1 MLKTIQANRQF
12 KKGSSSRK
20 IKTFLT
26 EKVVF
31 LNGILTIIVLGVIL
45 ALLIYNSIRFFASY
59 PATSFFGGLKW
70 SPTNDK
76 FGFVPLLTGS
86 LLTTFA
92 SILIAIPLGIGCAIY
107 IGELAPRVVREILKP
122 IIEVLATIPS
132 VVIGFIGIKL
142 VAPFIKDVFNLS
154 IGLTALTGAVMLA
167 FMSLPTIVSISEDAI
182 NAVPN
187 RYRYASLA
195 LGATKWETT
204 YKVVVPT
211 ASSGMLAAVML
222 GLGRIVG
229 ETMTVLMLT
238 GNSPR
243 IVFSFL
249 QPVRTITATIAAEMG
264 ETAQGGLHYSAL
276 FAIGLILFLITFA
289 INFIGDSF
297 TNRIKKM

>member
-1 MLKTIQANRQF
+1 MQEKNVKRKS
-12 KKGSSSRK
+12 KKFSRF
-20 IKTFLT
+20 KTFLIQRFI
-26 EKVVF
+26 F
-31 LNGILTIIVLGVIL
+31 LNGILSIIILGIIL
-45 ALLIYNSIRFFASY
+45 ALLVYNSIKFFIGY
-59 PATSFFGGLKW
+59 PPLSFFGGLKW

-92 SILIAIPLGIGCAIY
+92 SILIAIPLGIGSAIY
-107 IGELAPRVVREILKP
+107 IGELAPKYLRETLKP

-132 VVIGFIGIKL
+132 VVIGFIGLKL
-142 VAPFIKDVFNLS
+142 VAPLIKNIFNLN

-167 FMSLPTIVSISEDAI
+167 FMSLPTIISISEDAI

-187 RYRYASLA
+187 RYRHASMA

-211 ASSGMLAAVML
+211 ASSGILAAVML

-243 IVFSFL
+243 IVFSLL

-276 FAIGLILFLITFA
+276 FAIGLILFLITFI
-289 INFIGDSF
+289 INFVGDSF
-297 TNRIKKM
+297 NKRIENM

>member
-1 MLKTIQANRQF
+1 MTLVKTNLRFNKF
-12 KKGSSSRK
+12 KKFKS
-20 IKTFLT
+20 FLIYRF
-26 EKVVF
+26 VF
-31 LNGILTIIVLGVIL
+31 LNGIISIIILGVIL
-45 ALLIYNSIRFFASY
+45 ALLIFNSIRFFAIY
-59 PATSFFGGLKW
+59 PAVSFFGGLKW
-70 SPTNDK
+70 NPTNEI
-76 FGFVPLLTGS
+76 FGFVPLLTGT

-92 SILIAIPLGIGCAIY
+92 SILIAIPLGVGCAIF
-107 IGELAPRVVREILKP
+107 IGELAPKAIREILKP

-132 VVIGFIGIKL
+132 VVIGFIGIK
-142 VAPFIKDVFNLS
+142 VAAPVIKNIFNLN
-154 IGLTALTGAVMLA
+154 IGLTALTAAVMLA

-187 RYRYASLA
+187 TYRFASLA

-204 YKVVVPT
+204 YKVVVPA
-211 ASSGMLAAVML
+211 ASSGILAAVML

-276 FAIGLILFLITFA
+276 FALGLILFIITFS

-297 TNRIKKM
+297 TNRIRKI